1 MKYLAAIFILFVFT
15 INVSAQTG
23 GDTVQISL
31 NQLIESG
38 IKTNS
43 KLEPVELARKIELI
57 KSEQN
62 NKQPMPMFEF
72 MLDYIPLDF
81 MTKPEYGAFYS
92 QRLMLP
98 GKLEQNELSGQ
109 VKSRRQEI
117 EKDRIRIDI
126 TRQIKL
132 NYYALYY
139 YEKLLLFNDEYQK
152 IMKNIIKSL
161 EASYASGMG
170 NQSGI
175 LKMNNE
181 LQMMVLEQ
189 IEFEQTKK
197 TYINNLSLYS
207 NISLPENFKTE
218 NINPSLLYSADLDS
232 SKLAGIIIANNPEFR
247 LIDNML
253 EETRIQRNIAGLE
266 KVPDITLTGGVK
278 YMAKEPMSYLSFT
291 IGIDLPFMPWN
302 ARKIN
307 SMIEETNVMELQS
320 LSMRKS
326 ALQYMKSE
334 LQNML
339 IMIRSVNQKIQ
350 YIRDIFIPQVRQ
362 TFNSSLAS
370 YSSGAGEFMNLLDS
384 FRKMREADMMLIKEE
399 TDLLKQTGELEFLLG
414 KQITVNNQ

>member
-1 MKYLAAIFILFVFT
+1 
-15 INVSAQTG
+15 
-23 GDTVQISL
+23 L

-218 NINPSLLYSADLDS
+218 NINPSLLYSADFDS

>member
-1 MKYLAAIFILFVFT
+1 
-15 INVSAQTG
+15 
-23 GDTVQISL
+23 
-31 NQLIESG
+31 
-38 IKTNS
+38 
-43 KLEPVELARKIELI
+43 
-57 KSEQN
+57 
-62 NKQPMPMFEF
+62 
-72 MLDYIPLDF
+72 
-81 MTKPEYGAFYS
+81 
-92 QRLMLP
+92 MLP
-98 GKLEQNELSGQ
+98 GKLDQNEQSGLL
-109 VKSRRQEI
+109 KSRKQEI

-126 TRQIKL
+126 TKQIKL

-161 EASYASGMG
+161 EASYSSGMG

-197 TYINNLSLYS
+197 VYINNLSVLS
-207 NISLPENFKTE
+207 NLSLPGNFKTE
-218 NINPSLLYSADLDS
+218 NINPSLLYSTDLDS
-232 SKLAGIIIANNPEFR
+232 SRLTGTMIANNPEFK

-253 EETRIQRNIAGLE
+253 EDARIQRNIAGLE
-266 KVPDITLTGGVK
+266 KVPDITFTGGVK
-278 YMAKEPMSYLSFT
+278 YMAKEPMTFLTFN

-302 ARKIN
+302 AKKIN
-307 SMIEETNVMELQS
+307 SMIEETNVMELQT
-320 LSMRKS
+320 LSMRTS
-326 ALQYMKSE
+326 ELQYMKSE

-339 IMIRSVNQKIQ
+339 VMIRTVNQKIQ

-384 FRKMREADMMLIKEE
+384 FRKMREADMMLIREE
-399 TDLLKQTGELEFLLG
+399 TDLLKQTGELESLLG